1 MTAALHPAGTAAQ
14 LRAAQERWDNMAE
27 PEPTDA
33 DAIREAIRL
42 CDHYTGRAERAL
54 QAGDIDAARDLLSS
68 AMRELGEVARAA

>member
-1 MTAALHPAGTAAQ
+1 MNTMTECQ
-14 LRAAQERWDNMAE
+14 LAFDNMAE

-54 QAGDIDAARDLLSS
+54 QAGDCDAACDLLRS
-68 AMRELGEVARAA
+68 AMQELGEVAATGSDA